1 MHPSLTIPAEP
12 RPMVEIVV
20 DAVDVSDE
28 VAEAVR

>member
-1 MHPSLTIPAEP
+1 MHPSLTIPAAE
-12 RPMVEIVV
+12 RPMVETVV